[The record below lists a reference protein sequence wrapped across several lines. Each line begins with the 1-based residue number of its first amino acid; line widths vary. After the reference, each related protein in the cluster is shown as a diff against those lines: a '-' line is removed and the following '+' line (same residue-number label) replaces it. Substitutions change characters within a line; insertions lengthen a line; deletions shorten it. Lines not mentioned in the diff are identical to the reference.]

1 MVPPVAQLPWVFR
14 LPCLSS
20 VSEVRT
26 TGSEDTEVFFTSTVK
41 VTGPPGSLT
50 EVGEAVLVTVMDGAT
65 SFTVTVASSE
75 PVAGV
80 FSSSLTVAVA
90 VSVSEYPALPDTVAG
105 DEQEEEGEGG
115 VV

>member
-1 MVPPVAQLPWVFR
+1 MLPPVAQLPWVFR

-41 VTGPPGSLT
+41 VTDPPGSFT

-75 PVAGV
+75 PGTGV

-90 VSVSEYPALPDTVAG
+90 GSVFEYPALADTVAVK
-105 DEQEEEGEGG
+105 EKGEGAPG
-115 VV
+115 AEV